1 MAAAVLEQQLITEA
15 KKQSIDIETKTI
27 FVAGATGQQGG
38 AVIKALLKRG
48 EKYKILALTRD
59 VESEKAKKLKE
70 KGITLIQG
78 DLDDKKLLE
87 ETLKGNAVYGVF
99 CVTTPFGAG
108 IQAEITHGKNLADAA
123 KAAGIK
129 HFVFSSVGQA
139 NADTGVPNF
148 ESKYEIE
155 KYIKSLGLNF
165 TIIRPVAFFDNFNNN
180 MAPKNGAISLPW
192 SIDLKVQFVAT
203 ADIGEVAARAFDEP
217 NEFLSQEIELAGD
230 ELDGHKIIE
239 LLSKILNQPIRYK
252 QTPKV
257 VLKLFAKD
265 FYAMVLFF
273 ETKGYHADITALKK
287 KFPEL
292 RTFDDWLKENGWD
305 KKEFPQSNKCTIL

>member
-1 MAAAVLEQQLITEA
+1 MAALVFEQQLITEA
-15 KKQSIDIETKTI
+15 HKQMVDNEVKTI

-48 EKYKILALTRD
+48 EKYKILALTRNP
-59 VESEKAKKLKE
+59 ESEKAKKLKE

-87 ETLKGNAVYGVF
+87 ETLKGNNIYGVF
-99 CVTTPFGAG
+99 CITTFAG
-108 IQAEITHGKNLADAA
+108 VGVQAEITQGKNLADAA

-139 NADTGVPNF
+139 NNNTGVPHF
-148 ESKYEIE
+148 ESKFEVE

-165 TIIRPVAFFDNFNNN
+165 TIIRPVAFFENFNNN
-180 MAPKNGAISLPW
+180 MAPNNGAVSLPW

-203 ADIGEVAARAFDEP
+203 EDIGEVAARAFDEP

-239 LLSKILNQPIRYK
+239 LLSKILNQPLRFK
-252 QTPKV
+252 QAPPKV

-287 KFPEL
+287 KIPRITYFWRL
-292 RTFDDWLKENGWD
+292 A
-305 KKEFPQSNKCTIL
+305 

>member
-1 MAAAVLEQQLITEA
+1 MAAQVLEQQLITEA
-15 KKQSIDIETKTI
+15 NKQMIDNETKTI
-27 FVAGATGQQGG
+27 FVTGATGQQGG

-48 EKYKILALTRD
+48 EKYKILALTRNS
-59 VESEKAKKLKE
+59 ESERAKKLKE
-70 KGITLIQG
+70 KGVTLIQG

-87 ETLKGNAVYGVF
+87 ETLKGNIYGVF
-99 CVTTPFGAG
+99 CVTTFAG
-108 IQAEITHGKNLADAA
+108 VGVQAEITQGKNLADAA
-123 KAAGIK
+123 KVAGIK
-129 HFVFSSVGQA
+129 HFIFSSVGQA
-139 NADTGVPNF
+139 NTNTGVPHF
-148 ESKYEIE
+148 ESKYEVE
-155 KYIKSLGLNF
+155 KHIKSLGLNY
-165 TIIRPVAFFDNFNNN
+165 TIIRPAAFFENFNDN
-180 MAPKNGAISLPW
+180 MAPKNGVVSLPW

-217 NEFLSQEIELAGD
+217 NEFISQEIELSGD
-230 ELDGHKIIE
+230 ELDGHRIIE
-239 LLSKILNQPIRYK
+239 LLSKILNQPLRFK
-252 QTPKV
+252 QAPPKA

-292 RTFDDWLKENGWD
+292 RTFDDLLKENGWD